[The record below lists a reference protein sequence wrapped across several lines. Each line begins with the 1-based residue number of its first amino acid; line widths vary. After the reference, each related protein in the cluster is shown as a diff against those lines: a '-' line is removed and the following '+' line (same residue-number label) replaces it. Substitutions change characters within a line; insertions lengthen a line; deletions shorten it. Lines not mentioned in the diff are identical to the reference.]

1 MKGGLMRLRHNTLI
15 TMIALPITPFIELFE
30 KYVFGDW
37 EFVKYLVVLVVIDT
51 ILGFS
56 KHYIKHDISS
66 KAYGMIAKKIVSY
79 SIVMIVAHVVATF
92 KVGGEQI
99 ESLVWF
105 RYFACSELM
114 VREAISIIE
123 NLEVISPG
131 FIPKSIVRRLSEFD
145 SNTGKPID
153 RDVR

>member
-1 MKGGLMRLRHNTLI
+1 MRLRHNTLI

-105 RYFACSELM
+105 RYFACSALM

>member
-1 MKGGLMRLRHNTLI
+1 
-15 TMIALPITPFIELFE
+15 MIALPITPFIELFE

-92 KVGGEQI
+92 RVGGEQI

-105 RYFACSELM
+105 RYFARSALM

-153 RDVR
+153 RDVK

>member
-1 MKGGLMRLRHNTLI
+1 
-15 TMIALPITPFIELFE
+15 MIALPITPFIELFE

-51 ILGFS
+51 VLGFS

-92 KVGGEQI
+92 RVGGEQI

-105 RYFACSELM
+105 RYFACSALM

-153 RDVR
+153 RDAK

>member
-153 RDVR
+153 RDVK

>member
-1 MKGGLMRLRHNTLI
+1 MRLRHNTLI

-92 KVGGEQI
+92 RVGG
-99 ESLVWF
+99 
-105 RYFACSELM
+105 
-114 VREAISIIE
+114 
-123 NLEVISPG
+123 
-131 FIPKSIVRRLSEFD
+131 
-145 SNTGKPID
+145 
-153 RDVR
+153 

>member
-1 MKGGLMRLRHNTLI
+1 MRLRHNTLI

-92 KVGGEQI
+92 SVGGEQI

-105 RYFACSELM
+105 RYFACSALM

-131 FIPKSIVRRLSEFD
+131 FIPKSSVRRLSEFD

-153 RDVR
+153 RDVK

>member
-51 ILGFS
+51 IIGFS

-92 KVGGEQI
+92 RVGGEQI

-105 RYFACSELM
+105 RYFACSALM

>member
-1 MKGGLMRLRHNTLI
+1 
-15 TMIALPITPFIELFE
+15 MIALPITPFIELFE

-105 RYFACSELM
+105 RYFACSALM

>member
-1 MKGGLMRLRHNTLI
+1 MRLRHNTLI

-92 KVGGEQI
+92 RVGGEQI

-105 RYFACSELM
+105 RYFACSALM

-153 RDVR
+153 RDV

>member
-51 ILGFS
+51 VLGFS

-92 KVGGEQI
+92 RVGGEQI

-105 RYFACSELM
+105 RYFACSALM

-131 FIPKSIVRRLSEFD
+131 FIPKSIVRRLREFD

-153 RDVR
+153 RDVK

>member
-1 MKGGLMRLRHNTLI
+1 MRLRHNTLI

-105 RYFACSELM
+105 RYFACSALM

-153 RDVR
+153 RDVK

>member
-1 MKGGLMRLRHNTLI
+1 MRLRHNTLI
-15 TMIALPITPFIELFE
+15 TMIALPITPVIELFE

-92 KVGGEQI
+92 RVGGEQI

-105 RYFACSELM
+105 RYFACSALM

-153 RDVR
+153 RDVK

>member
-1 MKGGLMRLRHNTLI
+1 
-15 TMIALPITPFIELFE
+15 MIALPITPFIELFE

-92 KVGGEQI
+92 RVGGEQI

-105 RYFACSELM
+105 RYFACSALM

-123 NLEVISPG
+123 NLEVIAPG

-153 RDVR
+153 RDVK

>member
-51 ILGFS
+51 VLGFS

-105 RYFACSELM
+105 RYFACSALM

-153 RDVR
+153 RDVK

>member
-1 MKGGLMRLRHNTLI
+1 MKGWLMRLRHNTLI

-105 RYFACSELM
+105 RYFACSALM

>member
-1 MKGGLMRLRHNTLI
+1 MRLRHNTLR

-105 RYFACSELM
+105 RYFACSALM

-153 RDVR
+153 RDAR

>member
-1 MKGGLMRLRHNTLI
+1 MRLRHNTLI

-92 KVGGEQI
+92 RVGGEQI

-105 RYFACSELM
+105 RYFACSALM
-114 VREAISIIE
+114 VREAIIIIE

-153 RDVR
+153 RDVK

>member
-1 MKGGLMRLRHNTLI
+1 MRLRHNTLI

-37 EFVKYLVVLVVIDT
+37 EFVKYLVVLVMIDT

-79 SIVMIVAHVVATF
+79 SIVMIVAHVVATLR
-92 KVGGEQI
+92 VGGEQI

-105 RYFACSELM
+105 RYFACSALM

-153 RDVR
+153 RDVK

>member
-1 MKGGLMRLRHNTLI
+1 MRLRHNTLI

-92 KVGGEQI
+92 RVGGEQI

-105 RYFACSELM
+105 RYFACSALM

-123 NLEVISPG
+123 NLEVIAPG

-153 RDVR
+153 RDVK

>member
-1 MKGGLMRLRHNTLI
+1 MRLRHNTLI

-66 KAYGMIAKKIVSY
+66 KAYGMIAKKIMSY

-92 KVGGEQI
+92 RVGGEQI

-105 RYFACSELM
+105 RYFACSALM

-153 RDVR
+153 RDVK

>member
-1 MKGGLMRLRHNTLI
+1 MRLRHNTLI

-51 ILGFS
+51 VLGFS

-92 KVGGEQI
+92 RVGGEQI

-105 RYFACSELM
+105 RYFACSALM

-131 FIPKSIVRRLSEFD
+131 FIPQSIVRRLSEFD

-153 RDVR
+153 RDVK

>member
-92 KVGGEQI
+92 RVGGEQI

-105 RYFACSELM
+105 RYFACSALM

-153 RDVR
+153 RDVK

>member
-92 KVGGEQI
+92 RVGGEQI

-105 RYFACSELM
+105 RYFACSALM

-153 RDVR
+153 RDAK

>member
-1 MKGGLMRLRHNTLI
+1 MRLRHNTLI

-37 EFVKYLVVLVVIDT
+37 EFVKYRVVLVVIDT

-92 KVGGEQI
+92 RVGGEQI

-105 RYFACSELM
+105 RYFACSALM

-153 RDVR
+153 RDVK

>member
-1 MKGGLMRLRHNTLI
+1 MRLRHNTLI

-92 KVGGEQI
+92 RVGGEQI

-105 RYFACSELM
+105 RYFACSALM

>member
-1 MKGGLMRLRHNTLI
+1 MRLRHNTLI

-37 EFVKYLVVLVVIDT
+37 EFVKYLVVLVMIDT

-92 KVGGEQI
+92 RVGGEQI

-105 RYFACSELM
+105 RYFACSALM

-153 RDVR
+153 RDVK

>member
-1 MKGGLMRLRHNTLI
+1 
-15 TMIALPITPFIELFE
+15 MIALPITPFIELFE

-105 RYFACSELM
+105 RYFACSALM

-153 RDVR
+153 RDVK

>member
-1 MKGGLMRLRHNTLI
+1 MRLRHNTLI

-66 KAYGMIAKKIVSY
+66 KAYGMIVKKIVSY

-92 KVGGEQI
+92 RVGGEQI

-105 RYFACSELM
+105 RYFACSALM

-153 RDVR
+153 RDVK

>member
-51 ILGFS
+51 VLGFS

-92 KVGGEQI
+92 RVGGEQI

-105 RYFACSELM
+105 RYFACSALM

-153 RDVR
+153 RDVQ

>member
-1 MKGGLMRLRHNTLI
+1 
-15 TMIALPITPFIELFE
+15 MIALPITPFIELFE

-92 KVGGEQI
+92 RVGGEQI

-105 RYFACSELM
+105 RYFACSALM

>member
-92 KVGGEQI
+92 RVGGEQI

-105 RYFACSELM
+105 RYFACSALM

>member
-1 MKGGLMRLRHNTLI
+1 MRLRHNTLI

-92 KVGGEQI
+92 RVGGEQI

-105 RYFACSELM
+105 RYFACSALM

-123 NLEVISPG
+123 SLEVISPG
-131 FIPKSIVRRLSEFD
+131 FIPKSIARRLSEFD

-153 RDVR
+153 RDVK